1 MEKDTQEK
9 IQQLSMFEQN
19 IQQVMMQKQQLMG
32 QMVEIDSALKEIND
46 DSYKIIGNIMIKT
59 KKEDLEKSLSD
70 KKEIINLKMKQFEKQ
85 ENQIIERKEK
95 IQKEVMEEMKK

>member
-85 ENQIIERKEK
+85 ENQIT
-95 IQKEVMEEMKK
+95 